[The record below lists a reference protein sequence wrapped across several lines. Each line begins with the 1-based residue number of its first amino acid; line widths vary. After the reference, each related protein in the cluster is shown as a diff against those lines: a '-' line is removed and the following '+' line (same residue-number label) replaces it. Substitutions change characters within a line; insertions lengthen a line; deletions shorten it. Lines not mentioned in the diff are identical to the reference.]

1 MLGAGTDRQR
11 PAPTGN
17 GVAGIAPAAGGDG
30 GSAKADERNEVT
42 MRGWVS
48 AWLPQSQYEQERRA
62 TFGIRGGRQVPAR
75 TKRSI
80 GRDNLMRMPTTAA
93 GEPVPAGRGWRAWVT
108 AQPRRLAAL
117 LPWLKAVPQRLAGF
131 ARRSPALARE
141 HWLLTALLAA
151 GLVLRVLAQV
161 AYRPALFY
169 IDSMKYLFGA
179 YPGNDPPG
187 YQILIKPVLD
197 IADPSLIAALQHVVG
212 LAMAVLLYAVL
223 LRRGVP
229 RWLAAL
235 ATAPVLLDGYQL
247 QIEQTIMPDVMFEA
261 CIVAGLA
268 ALLWHPRPRTALII
282 TGGLFLGA
290 SATARQVGEIFLL
303 PALAYLLVALP
314 HWRRRLAQGAI
325 LCAAFALP
333 ILAYCSVALAVTGH
347 FRLSY
352 TGTNE
357 FYGRL
362 ALAVDCR
369 EVALPTGERAL
380 CPSHARA
387 VQLGIDGLEHNP
399 ASPLRRYQ
407 AGHPG
412 TFSAAVAGFDRRLL
426 LHDPAAVAAAV
437 GRDALKLYAVD
448 RGTAPADSPVS
459 RWQFQR
465 GYPLYPAPLYAS
477 AITGQVVATAG
488 HQFGGGGPAAT
499 APLASFLRGYQLRG
513 GYTPGPLLALATLAG
528 LAGTLSLARRHPT
541 PAQRHAAQACLLMFT
556 SAATVLLISDAF
568 EFSWRYQLPAL
579 ITLPPAAAL
588 ALTALFTHRRPA
600 DH

>member
-1 MLGAGTDRQR
+1 
-11 PAPTGN
+11 
-17 GVAGIAPAAGGDG
+17 
-30 GSAKADERNEVT
+30 
-42 MRGWVS
+42 
-48 AWLPQSQYEQERRA
+48 
-62 TFGIRGGRQVPAR
+62 
-75 TKRSI
+75 
-80 GRDNLMRMPTTAA
+80 MRMPTTAA
-93 GEPVPAGRGWRAWVT
+93 GQFIT
-108 AQPRRLAAL
+108 ALPQRLAAAL
-117 LPWLKAVPQRLAGF
+117 WPWLKALPGRLAGL
-131 ARRSPALARE
+131 ARRSPALGRE
-141 HWLLTALLAA
+141 HWLLIVLLAA
-151 GLVLRVLAQV
+151 GLVLRAAAQI

-261 CIVAGLA
+261 CIAAGLA

-333 ILAYCSVALAVTGH
+333 ILVYCSAALAVTGH

-369 EVALPTGERAL
+369 ETALPAGERAL
-380 CPSHARA
+380 CPSRARA

-448 RGTAPADSPVS
+448 RVTAPGDSPVS

-477 AITGQVVATAG
+477 AITRQVVATAG
-488 HQFGGGGPAAT
+488 RRFGGGGPAVT
-499 APLASFLRGYQLRG
+499 APLASFLRGYQLGG

-528 LAGTLSLARRHPT
+528 LAGTLSLARRHAT

-556 SAATVLLISDAF
+556 SAAAVLLVSDAF

-588 ALTALFTHRRPA
+588 ALTALFAHRREEPGEPA
-600 DH
+600 VTAPAPGSQTDMAAHAVPGPAGHGGGHGHGSGPELPQARDRTPAN

>member
-1 MLGAGTDRQR
+1 MRGPRV
-11 PAPTGN
+11 TGN
-17 GVAGIAPAAGGDG
+17 PAAGG
-30 GSAKADERNEVT
+30 N
-42 MRGWVS
+42 
-48 AWLPQSQYEQERRA
+48 
-62 TFGIRGGRQVPAR
+62 
-75 TKRSI
+75 
-80 GRDNLMRMPTTAA
+80 
-93 GEPVPAGRGWRAWVT
+93 PVPAGDPAAGNPLRAADPEADNPAAAAGNGARTVVTPRG
-108 AQPRRLAAL
+108 QPAAGGGLPAGERGPSPALGAPRLTEHCL
-117 LPWLKAVPQRLAGF
+117 RLAG
-131 ARRSPALARE
+131 RCLRLARE
-141 HWLLTALLAA
+141 HWLLTVLLAA
-151 GLVLRVLAQV
+151 GLVLRAAAQI
-161 AYRPALFY
+161 AYRPALIY
-169 IDSMKYLFGA
+169 IDSLRYLYHAHG
-179 YPGNDPPG
+179 
-187 YQILIKPVLD
+187 
-197 IADPSLIAALQHVVG
+197 ADPVGYRVLLRPLLLVGNLDLVAAFQHVVG
-212 LAMAVLLYAVL
+212 LAMAVLLYVVL

-261 CIVAGLA
+261 CIAAGLA
-268 ALLWHPRPRTALII
+268 ALLWHPRPRTALVI

-325 LCAAFALP
+325 LCAAFTLP

-369 EVALPTGERAL
+369 EVAFPAGERAL

-426 LHDPAAVAAAV
+426 LHDPAAVAVAA

-448 RGTAPADSPVS
+448 RVTAPGDSPVR

-465 GYPLYPAPLYAS
+465 GYPFYPAPLYAS

-488 HQFGGGGPAAT
+488 RQFGGGGPAVAR
-499 APLASFLRGYQLRG
+499 PLASFLRVYQLGG

-528 LAGTLSLARRHPT
+528 LAGTLSLARRHAT

-556 SAATVLLISDAF
+556 SAAAVLLISDAF

-588 ALTALFTHRRPA
+588 ALTALFTHRQSV

>member
-1 MLGAGTDRQR
+1 M
-11 PAPTGN
+11 
-17 GVAGIAPAAGGDG
+17 
-30 GSAKADERNEVT
+30 
-42 MRGWVS
+42 
-48 AWLPQSQYEQERRA
+48 
-62 TFGIRGGRQVPAR
+62 
-75 TKRSI
+75 
-80 GRDNLMRMPTTAA
+80 
-93 GEPVPAGRGWRAWVT
+93 
-108 AQPRRLAAL
+108 
-117 LPWLKAVPQRLAGF
+117 
-131 ARRSPALARE
+131 
-141 HWLLTALLAA
+141 
-151 GLVLRVLAQV
+151 LRVLAQV
-161 AYRPALFY
+161 AYRPALIY
-169 IDSMKYLFGA
+169 IDSLRYLYHAHG
-179 YPGNDPPG
+179 
-187 YQILIKPVLD
+187 
-197 IADPSLIAALQHVVG
+197 ADPVGYRVLLRPLLLVGNLDLVAGFQHVVG

-314 HWRRRLAQGAI
+314 HWRRRLTQGAI

-333 ILAYCSVALAVTGH
+333 ILAYCSVALVVTGH

-357 FYGRL
+357 LYGRL
-362 ALAVDCR
+362 VLAVDCR
-369 EVALPTGERAL
+369 ELTLPAGERAL
-380 CPSHARA
+380 CPGHARA
-387 VQLGIDGLEHNP
+387 VQLGVDGLEHNP

-407 AGHPG
+407 ASHPRA
-412 TFSAAVAGFDRRLL
+412 FSAAVAGFDRRLFR
-426 LHDPAAVAAAV
+426 HDPAAVAAAI

-448 RGTAPADSPVS
+448 RVTAPGDSPVS

-465 GYPLYPAPLYAS
+465 GYPLYPSPLYAS

-488 HQFGGGGPAAT
+488 RQFGGGGPAVT
-499 APLASFLRGYQLRG
+499 GPLASFLRGYQLGG

-528 LAGTLSLARRHPT
+528 LAGTLSLARRHAT

-556 SAATVLLISDAF
+556 SAATVLLVSDAF

-588 ALTALFTHRRPA
+588 ALTALFTHRRSV